1 MMQIEKKKPSRPMW
15 SYAIRDALA
24 CVGVSGWKKAFKC
37 ENLIM
42 QFQAQLNIQ
51 KNRRRVIIVQ
61 SRADIAQLL
70 EIDKLESAFSRLCKD
85 TCLLTAY
92 DLIDNFCECL
102 ITNMSFISKC
112 SSVHNLPINV
122 VVAIASL
129 TYASSR
135 CGELSLLHLIRN
147 LFRERYGREF
157 DITNVELFAGNY
169 VDLPLRKNLSN
180 YSVLEDEK
188 LMLLNEIAHENFN
201 QQLERL

>member
-1 MMQIEKKKPSRPMW
+1 M
-15 SYAIRDALA
+15 
-24 CVGVSGWKKAFKC
+24 
-37 ENLIM
+37 
-42 QFQAQLNIQ
+42 
-51 KNRRRVIIVQ
+51 
-61 SRADIAQLL
+61 
-70 EIDKLESAFSRLCKD
+70 
-85 TCLLTAY
+85 
-92 DLIDNFCECL
+92 
-102 ITNMSFISKC
+102 
-112 SSVHNLPINV
+112 
-122 VVAIASL
+122 AIASL

-147 LFRERYGREF
+147 LFRERYGRDF

>member
-1 MMQIEKKKPSRPMW
+1 M
-15 SYAIRDALA
+15 
-24 CVGVSGWKKAFKC
+24 
-37 ENLIM
+37 
-42 QFQAQLNIQ
+42 
-51 KNRRRVIIVQ
+51 
-61 SRADIAQLL
+61 
-70 EIDKLESAFSRLCKD
+70 
-85 TCLLTAY
+85 
-92 DLIDNFCECL
+92 
-102 ITNMSFISKC
+102 
-112 SSVHNLPINV
+112 
-122 VVAIASL
+122 AIASL

-135 CGELSLLHLIRN
+135 CGELPLLHLIRN

>member
-1 MMQIEKKKPSRPMW
+1 M
-15 SYAIRDALA
+15 
-24 CVGVSGWKKAFKC
+24 
-37 ENLIM
+37 
-42 QFQAQLNIQ
+42 
-51 KNRRRVIIVQ
+51 
-61 SRADIAQLL
+61 
-70 EIDKLESAFSRLCKD
+70 
-85 TCLLTAY
+85 
-92 DLIDNFCECL
+92 
-102 ITNMSFISKC
+102 
-112 SSVHNLPINV
+112 PINV